1 MVEFEQLVAEGLRLH
16 VEAYWGAGLL
26 PERLSAESPSWSYT
40 AMARSKRSR
49 IASLSWPGHE

>member
-40 AMARSKRSR
+40 AMARSK
-49 IASLSWPGHE
+49 